1 MPKGMQA
8 IYTQVLSADAVG
20 ISFNNIPQTFTDL
33 KILASVRDSRNS
45 FAGQSDMWIR
55 FNGDSSSLYSL
66 TIYRGDGSTGRT
78 SFQRSNQTELWIGD
92 TNTALQSANTFATND
107 IYIPNYTT
115 TLFKQIICDSATETS
130 ATGDAALSFH
140 SGLYRSSAP
149 ITSIRIE
156 SIAPNIKASSTFTLY
171 GISR

>member
-8 IYTQVLSADAVG
+8 IFTQTLSADAVG
-20 ISFNNIPQTFTDL
+20 ISFNNIPQTFKDL

-55 FNGDSSSLYSL
+55 FNGDSNANYS
-66 TIYRGDGSTGRT
+66 IIIQRGDGTTGT
-78 SFQRSNQTELWIGD
+78 TAFQRTAQTEMWIGD
-92 TNTALQSANTFATND
+92 TNTALQTTNAFGTND
-107 IYIPNYTT
+107 IYISNYTSNS
-115 TLFKQIICDSATETS
+115 FKQVCCDAVTETN
-130 ATGDAALSFH
+130 ATGDAADSLH
-140 SGLYRSSAP
+140 AGLWRKSEP

-156 SIAPNIKASSTFTLY
+156 SIAPNIKANSTFTLY